1 MGTTLTIE
9 AMLNGPCSEVE
20 DGMLNN
26 YMNQLNAVP
35 RLGSIG
41 VAAGEECA
49 HRSEVFRQH

>member
-9 AMLNGPCSEVE
+9 AMLNGPCSEEE
-20 DGMLNN
+20 DAMLNN
-26 YMNQLNAVP
+26 YMIQLNAVP

-49 HRSEVFRQH
+49 HRSEVFGQH